1 MDGCPIVCTKG
12 EKGNGREADPG
23 NGREEIWC
31 TMRSGAGA
39 EAGEINLYSMAGLL
53 DMEGA

>member
-1 MDGCPIVCTKG
+1 MDEWPFVCTKG
-12 EKGNGREADPG
+12 EKGSGREADPG

-39 EAGEINLYSMAGLL
+39 GEGNLYSMAY
-53 DMEGA
+53 

>member
-1 MDGCPIVCTKG
+1 MASFVRRKG
-12 EKGNGREADPG
+12 RRAMADKADPG

-39 EAGEINLYSMAGLL
+39 GKGK
-53 DMEGA
+53 